1 MSDFIFEIFSEE
13 VPAKMQKAAA
23 ENFVKIASEIF
34 AKNNLQFSQENIQ
47 ALVTPRRLALL
58 IGDLK
63 VTQTLSAVKRVGP
76 KINADKKAVAGF
88 LKSVGFSLVS
98 CFQ

>member
-34 AKNNLQFSQENIQ
+34 AKNNLQFSQDNIQ
-47 ALVTPRRLALL
+47 ALVMNQNLSKLTALL
-58 IGDLK
+58 FLRAKYQKFLPLK
-63 VTQTLSAVKRVGP
+63 LS
-76 KINADKKAVAGF
+76 KILCRRFYKKW
-88 LKSVGFSLVS
+88 
-98 CFQ
+98 

>member
-47 ALVTPRRLALL
+47 ALVTPRRLALFV
-58 IGDLK
+58 GDTLLK
-63 VTQTLSAVKRVGP
+63 QK
-76 KINADKKAVAGF
+76 F
-88 LKSVGFSLVS
+88 F
-98 CFQ
+98 